1 MPAVAS
7 ITIVVDD
14 KGAVS
19 ALNNVTG
26 AVEKVGVKGNPV
38 FQRMAKEQD
47 RAREST
53 NLLARTLG
61 VEVPRSLERV
71 IAKSSMIGPVLSK
84 AFSVS
89 VFAAF
94 AGAAINLAQ
103 EQIPAL
109 VESFTHWREEAERM
123 MKAQVELNRV
133 IIDANA
139 NIKKLR
145 EQYQLIGLEGLPLV
159 SEQQKIAIKH
169 FEEADKR
176 VKELT
181 ASQAALSKQSRET
194 QAVYAGVPG
203 QGGQFIEV
211 QTAAAKLAQEQL
223 GGVELSLAAARTN
236 ADVFKQELQ
245 NVGKELGSAFGKE
258 KREGLKETNQ
268 ALQSMIDKM
277 EAMRSQAEASG
288 LGPIDTINAKEKQA
302 LEELARIESLYGDL
316 PGVHERVAK
325 TTNVIEHGAALERI
339 KFYEDEIAKKEA
351 MEDQFTNERLGQ
363 QRERDERILQYD
375 EELKNMEEQTAIAML
390 PPWERANAEIIA
402 DTDRRVR
409 EIRKLMDKDADF
421 QKQGAREITLIWQ
434 QEFARRRDEL
444 AQEMESLFDDITGG
458 NIGRRFL
465 DRFKKMVFQMVATW
479 IMGMRQ
485 MQSASQGSM
494 GSGGGILG
502 AIFGGLLGL
511 GGLFGGGVGPG
522 GTAPIIDP
530 GIKSLPPG
538 FPLSAGF
545 SAGGGMMMMPSA
557 GPGSFFGSAGLGGLG
572 GLFGGTGGADSQA
585 VLGPIKGGSGGG
597 MAASSMKGQLSSLAL
612 MGGLMLGAKGAGM
625 GTVGGALLSVAGGAI
640 AGLGAGMMMGAIGG
654 PLGMLIGGIIG
665 GIAGLFGA
673 GKKHKQRKALED
685 QLTLAAKQLQD
696 AYDYH
701 QTDYSSA
708 MDQLEQLRQQYADAQ
723 RKAGGDVN
731 QRVNRHVDDTETHI
745 RMIEAERQWRGALAF
760 GPAQFRHGGFVGS
773 GLAAGPGGLAAFR
786 ASAGG
791 PLMHFAGGG
800 EVPAILHE
808 GEYVFKQEAVRSIGR
823 GNLERMNAG
832 KGLGGNIIIQG
843 PLIHADKIDD
853 AWLRSGGAQKIFQ
866 ALRRLVNEGG
876 DR

>member
-7 ITIVVDD
+7 ITIVMDD

-26 AVEKVGVKGNPV
+26 AVEKVGVKSNPV
-38 FQRMAKEQD
+38 FQRMAKEQV

-61 VEVPRSLERV
+61 VEVPRSLEKI
-71 IAKSSMIGPVLSK
+71 IARSSMVGPVLSK
-84 AFSVS
+84 IFSAS

-109 VESFTHWREEAERM
+109 VESFTHWREEAERT
-123 MKAQVELNRV
+123 MKAQVELNHV
-133 IIDANA
+133 IIEAHA
-139 NIKKLR
+139 KIKQLR

-181 ASQAALSKQSRET
+181 ASQAALSKQARET
-194 QAVYAGVPG
+194 ELIMSRAASRGSAA
-203 QGGQFIEV
+203 QFSPA

-223 GGVELSLAAARTN
+223 EGVTASLASARAN

-302 LEELARIESLYGDL
+302 LEDLANIEYVYGEVE
-316 PGVHERVAK
+316 GVHERVAK
-325 TTNVIEHGAALERI
+325 TTIIIEHAASLERI
-339 KFYEDEIAKKEA
+339 KVYEDEIAKKEA
-351 MEDQFTNERLGQ
+351 MEDQFTDERWRQ
-363 QRERDERILQYD
+363 QRELNDRLRQYAV
-375 EELKNMEEQTAIAML
+375 ENINMERDASIAIL
-390 PPWERANAEIIA
+390 PPWLRMNAQIIEDA
-402 DTDRRVR
+402 KRRVK
-409 EIRKLMDKDADF
+409 EIHALEENDENFK
-421 QKQGAREITLIWQ
+421 GARQVAAVWKKAFAEMSYSVANTL
-434 QEFARRRDEL
+434 
-444 AQEMESLFDDITGG
+444 ESLFDDITSG
-458 NIGRRFL
+458 NIGQTFL
-465 DRFKKMVFQMVATW
+465 KMFKKMVFQMVATW
-479 IMGMRQ
+479 IVAMAQMRA
-485 MQSASQGSM
+485 ASG
-494 GSGGGILG
+494 GGGGILG
-502 AIFGGLLGL
+502 AIFGALGL
-511 GGLFGGGVGPG
+511 GGLFGGEGGV
-522 GTAPIIDP
+522 DP
-530 GIKSLPPG
+530 SMKNVPPG

-557 GPGSFFGSAGLGGLG
+557 GPGSFFGSAGLGSLG
-572 GLFGGTGGADSQA
+572 GLFGGMGGVDTQA
-585 VLGPIKGGSGGG
+585 LLGPIKGGSGGG

-640 AGLGAGMMMGAIGG
+640 SGLGAGMMIGEIGG

-665 GIAGLFGA
+665 GIAGLFGI
-673 GKKHKQRKALED
+673 GKKGKQRRALED
-685 QLTLAAKQLQD
+685 DLTRAVKQIQD

-708 MDQLEQLRQQYADAQ
+708 MDQLEQMRQQYGDAQ
-723 RKAGGDVN
+723 RKVGGDVN

-745 RMIEAERQWRGALAF
+745 RMIEAERQRRGALMF
-760 GPAQFRHGGFVGS
+760 GPAQFREGGFVDGHMAAFRTR
-773 GLAAGPGGLAAFR
+773 AAGPL
-786 ASAGG
+786 
-791 PLMHFAGGG
+791 LHFAGGG
-800 EVPAILHE
+800 EVPAILHG
-808 GEYVFKQEAVRSIGR
+808 GEFVMRPEAVQAIGK
-823 GNLERMNAG
+823 GKLQQMNAG
-832 KGLGGNIIIQG
+832 KGSGGDIHFHG
-843 PLIHADKIDD
+843 PFVNALD
-853 AWLRSGGAQKIFQ
+853 ARSFAEWLRRDGMKAWVKE
-866 ALRRLVNEGG
+866 LRRAMDEGAI
-876 DR
+876 